1 MAKNFK
7 KQLEARNQVKPQ
19 AAVVPGIQDNL
30 LEREPAAPQSPNTGQ
45 SLLSQLS
52 RPELAPSGQIIR
64 VRLDEVYS
72 IEQVRPEEDFEEE
85 TLKGMEET
93 YDEVGILTPP
103 RVFPRDKNGY
113 KIWFGET
120 RIRSARRHGDEYI
133 DVYVGLPPKND
144 KVRLL
149 GQLIENLHQSG
160 LKPLATANAM
170 LELKNNWNMNGEQIA
185 KSIGKPVSYVS
196 KHMRLCDAPAVI
208 RDLLKDKVTGDV
220 DLVYTLCQ
228 IHDRSP
234 EMAQE
239 LAQTARTKT
248 LTRQVA
254 KAELSKLKNR
264 KTPTDIEQQNTATVN
279 PPSVEVKEKTLL
291 NKEPTEG
298 PTKTQE
304 NDAANTATNE
314 VRTPEAKPSLSAAA
328 ASQKENRLIVRVDG
342 EIGYLLIN
350 KMADEYGHVWV
361 KLAMGELCVEAKSV
375 ALVGIKE
382 A

>member
-160 LKPLATANAM
+160 LKPLAAANAM
-170 LELKNNWNMNGEQIA
+170 LELKTTWGMNGEQIA
-185 KSIGKPVSYVS
+185 KSLGKPVSFVS

-208 RDLLKDKVTGDV
+208 RDLLKDKITGDV

-234 EMAQE
+234 EIAEQ

-248 LTRQVA
+248 LTRQAA
-254 KAELSKLKNR
+254 KAELGKLKNP
-264 KTPTDIEQQNTATVN
+264 KTPADT
-279 PPSVEVKEKTLL
+279 EKL
-291 NKEPTEG
+291 NKPTENNQLVVTKEQTSPKNELTIL
-298 PTKTQE
+298 PTTQGNEAGNTSINEIKPLDAKT
-304 NDAANTATNE
+304 
-314 VRTPEAKPSLSAAA
+314 SSSAAA
-328 ASQKENRLIVRVDG
+328 VSQKENRLIVRVDG
-342 EIGYLLIN
+342 QIGYLLIN
-350 KMADEYGHVWV
+350 KMAEEYGQVWV
-361 KLAMGELCVEAKSV
+361 KLEIGELCVEAKSV

>member
-7 KQLEARNQVKPQ
+7 KQLSARNQEKTQ
-19 AAVVPGIQDNL
+19 AAAVPGIQENL
-30 LEREPAAPQSPNTGQ
+30 INRDSVTPPLAVAGH
-45 SLLSQLS
+45 SLLSEIS
-52 RPELAPSGQIIR
+52 RPEIAPAGQIIR

-72 IEQVRPEEDFEEE
+72 IEQVRPDEDFEEE

-93 YDEVGILTPP
+93 YDEVGMLTPP

-113 KIWFGET
+113 RIWFGET

-170 LELKNNWNMNGEQIA
+170 LELKNKWNMNGEQIA
-185 KSIGKPVSYVS
+185 KSLGKPVSFVS

-208 RDLLKDKVTGDV
+208 RDLLKDKITGDV

-234 EMAQE
+234 VIAEQ

-254 KAELSKLKNR
+254 KAELAKLKNR
-264 KTPTDIEQQNTATVN
+264 KTPTDIEQKNKTAVNT
-279 PPSVEVKEKTLL
+279 PSVETKEKTSP
-291 NKEPTEG
+291 NNEPTAP
-298 PTKTQE
+298 PTETLRKE
-304 NDAANTATNE
+304 EASSAFNE
-314 VRTPEAKPSLSAAA
+314 ARTSEAKASSSAAA

-342 EIGYLLIN
+342 QIGYLLIN
-350 KMADEYGHVWV
+350 KMAEEYGHVWV
-361 KLAMGELCVEAKSV
+361 KLEIGELCVEAKSV

>member
-160 LKPLATANAM
+160 LKPLAAANAM
-170 LELKNNWNMNGEQIA
+170 LELKTNWGMNGEQIA
-185 KSIGKPVSYVS
+185 KSLGKPVSFVS

-208 RDLLKDKVTGDV
+208 RDLLKDKITGDV

-234 EMAQE
+234 EIAEQ

-248 LTRQVA
+248 LTRQAA
-254 KAELSKLKNR
+254 KAELGKLKNP
-264 KTPTDIEQQNTATVN
+264 KTPADTEKQN
-279 PPSVEVKEKTLL
+279 K
-291 NKEPTEG
+291 PTENNQSVVTKEQSSPKNELTIL
-298 PTKTQE
+298 PTTQGNEADNTSINEIKPLDAKT
-304 NDAANTATNE
+304 
-314 VRTPEAKPSLSAAA
+314 SSSAAA
-328 ASQKENRLIVRVDG
+328 VSQKENRLIVRVDG
-342 EIGYLLIN
+342 QIGYLLIN
-350 KMADEYGHVWV
+350 KMAEEYGQVWV
-361 KLAMGELCVEAKSV
+361 KLEIGELCVEAKSV

>member
-7 KQLEARNQVKPQ
+7 KQLSARNQEKKQ
-19 AAVVPGIQDNL
+19 AAVVPGIQENL
-30 LEREPAAPQSPNTGQ
+30 LMREPIISPSPVAEH
-45 SLLSQLS
+45 SLLSEIS
-52 RPELAPSGQIIR
+52 RPEIAPAGQIIR

-72 IEQVRPEEDFEEE
+72 IEQVRPDEDFEEE

-93 YDEVGILTPP
+93 YDEVGMLTPP

-113 KIWFGET
+113 RIWFGET

-133 DVYVGLPPKND
+133 DVYVGVPPKND

-170 LELKNNWNMNGEQIA
+170 LELKTKWGMNGEQIA
-185 KSIGKPVSYVS
+185 KSLGKPVSFVS
-196 KHMRLCDAPAVI
+196 KHMRLCDAPVVI
-208 RDLLKDKVTGDV
+208 RNLLKDKITGDV

-234 EMAQE
+234 EIAEQ

-248 LTRQVA
+248 LTRQAA
-254 KAELSKLKNR
+254 KAELGKLKNP
-264 KTPTDIEQQNTATVN
+264 KTPADT
-279 PPSVEVKEKTLL
+279 EKP
-291 NKEPTEG
+291 NKPTENNQSVVTKEQTSPKNELTIL
-298 PTKTQE
+298 PTTQGNEAGNTSINEIKPLDAKT
-304 NDAANTATNE
+304 
-314 VRTPEAKPSLSAAA
+314 SSSAAA
-328 ASQKENRLIVRVDG
+328 VSQKENRLIVRVDG
-342 EIGYLLIN
+342 QIGYLLIN
-350 KMADEYGHVWV
+350 KMAEEYGQVWV
-361 KLAMGELCVEAKSV
+361 KLEMGELCVEAKSV

>member
-85 TLKGMEET
+85 TLAGMEET

-160 LKPLATANAM
+160 LKPLAAANAM
-170 LELKNNWNMNGEQIA
+170 LELKKNWGMNGEQIA
-185 KSIGKPVSYVS
+185 KSLGKPVSFVS

-208 RDLLKDKVTGDV
+208 RDLLKDKITGDV

-234 EMAQE
+234 EIAEQ

-248 LTRQVA
+248 LTRQAA
-254 KAELSKLKNR
+254 KAELGKLKNP
-264 KTPTDIEQQNTATVN
+264 KTPADTEKQN
-279 PPSVEVKEKTLL
+279 K
-291 NKEPTEG
+291 PTENNQSVVPKEQTSPKNELTIL
-298 PTKTQE
+298 PTTQGNEAGNTSINEIKPLDAKT
-304 NDAANTATNE
+304 
-314 VRTPEAKPSLSAAA
+314 SSSAAA
-328 ASQKENRLIVRVDG
+328 VSQKENRLIVRVDG
-342 EIGYLLIN
+342 QIGYLLIN
-350 KMADEYGHVWV
+350 KMAEEYGQVWV
-361 KLAMGELCVEAKSV
+361 KLEIGELCVEAKSV
-375 ALVGIKE
+375 DLVGIKE

>member
-7 KQLEARNQVKPQ
+7 KQLSARNQEKTQ
-19 AAVVPGIQDNL
+19 AAAVPGIQENL
-30 LEREPAAPQSPNTGQ
+30 INRDSVTPPFAVGGH
-45 SLLSQLS
+45 SLLSEIS
-52 RPELAPSGQIIR
+52 RPEIAPAGQIIR

-72 IEQVRPEEDFEEE
+72 IEQVRPDEDFEEE

-93 YDEVGILTPP
+93 YDEVGMLTPP
-103 RVFPRDKNGY
+103 RVFPRDKKGY
-113 KIWFGET
+113 RIWFGET

-133 DVYVGLPPKND
+133 DVYVGVPPKND

-170 LELKNNWNMNGEQIA
+170 LELKTKWGMNGEQIA
-185 KSIGKPVSYVS
+185 KSLGKPVSFVS

-208 RDLLKDKVTGDV
+208 RDLLKDKITGDV

-234 EMAQE
+234 EIAEQ

-248 LTRQVA
+248 LTRQAA
-254 KAELSKLKNR
+254 KAELGKLKNP
-264 KTPTDIEQQNTATVN
+264 KTPADTEKQN
-279 PPSVEVKEKTLL
+279 K
-291 NKEPTEG
+291 PTENNQPVVTKEQTSPKNELTIL
-298 PTKTQE
+298 PTTQGNEAGNTSINEIKPLDAKT
-304 NDAANTATNE
+304 
-314 VRTPEAKPSLSAAA
+314 SSSAAA
-328 ASQKENRLIVRVDG
+328 VSQKENRLIVRVDG
-342 EIGYLLIN
+342 QIGYLLIN
-350 KMADEYGHVWV
+350 KMAEEYGQVWV
-361 KLAMGELCVEAKSV
+361 KLEIGELCVEAKSV

>member
-7 KQLEARNQVKPQ
+7 KQLSARNQEKKQ
-19 AAVVPGIQDNL
+19 AAVVPGIQENL
-30 LEREPAAPQSPNTGQ
+30 LMREPVISPLPVAEH
-45 SLLSQLS
+45 SLLSEIS
-52 RPELAPSGQIIR
+52 RPEIAPAGQIIR

-72 IEQVRPEEDFEEE
+72 IEQVRPDEDFEEE

-93 YDEVGILTPP
+93 YDEVGMLTPP

-113 KIWFGET
+113 RIWFGET

-133 DVYVGLPPKND
+133 DVYVGVPPKND

-170 LELKNNWNMNGEQIA
+170 LELKTKWGMNGEQIA
-185 KSIGKPVSYVS
+185 KSLGKPVSFVS

-208 RDLLKDKVTGDV
+208 MDLLKDKITGDV

-228 IHDRSP
+228 IHERSP
-234 EMAQE
+234 EIAEQ

-248 LTRQVA
+248 LTRQAA
-254 KAELSKLKNR
+254 KAELGKLKNP
-264 KTPTDIEQQNTATVN
+264 KTPTDAEKQN
-279 PPSVEVKEKTLL
+279 K
-291 NKEPTEG
+291 PTENNQSVVTKEQTSPKTELTIL
-298 PTKTQE
+298 PTTTHGNE
-304 NDAANTATNE
+304 AGNTSINE
-314 VRTPEAKPSLSAAA
+314 IKPLDTKISSSAEGV
-328 ASQKENRLIVRVDG
+328 SQKENRLIVRVDG
-342 EIGYLLIN
+342 QIGYLLIN
-350 KMADEYGHVWV
+350 KMAEEYGQVWV
-361 KLAMGELCVEAKSV
+361 KLEIGELCVEAKSV

>member
-160 LKPLATANAM
+160 LKPLAAANAM
-170 LELKNNWNMNGEQIA
+170 LELKTNWGMNGEQIA
-185 KSIGKPVSYVS
+185 KSLGKPVSFVS

-208 RDLLKDKVTGDV
+208 RDLLKDKITGDV

-234 EMAQE
+234 EIAEQ

-248 LTRQVA
+248 LTRQAA
-254 KAELSKLKNR
+254 KAELGKLKNP
-264 KTPTDIEQQNTATVN
+264 KTPADT
-279 PPSVEVKEKTLL
+279 EKL
-291 NKEPTEG
+291 NKPTENNQSVVTKEQTSPKNELTIL
-298 PTKTQE
+298 PTTQGNEAGNTSINEIKPLDAKT
-304 NDAANTATNE
+304 
-314 VRTPEAKPSLSAAA
+314 SSSAAA
-328 ASQKENRLIVRVDG
+328 VSQKENRLIVRVDG
-342 EIGYLLIN
+342 QIGYLLIN
-350 KMADEYGHVWV
+350 KMAEEYGQVWV
-361 KLAMGELCVEAKSV
+361 KLEIGELCVEAKSV

>member
-160 LKPLATANAM
+160 LKPLAAANAM
-170 LELKNNWNMNGEQIA
+170 LELKTNWGMNGEQIA
-185 KSIGKPVSYVS
+185 KSLGKPVSFVS

-208 RDLLKDKVTGDV
+208 RDLLKDKITGDV

-234 EMAQE
+234 EIAEQ

-248 LTRQVA
+248 LTRQAA
-254 KAELSKLKNR
+254 KAELGKLKNP
-264 KTPTDIEQQNTATVN
+264 KTPADT
-279 PPSVEVKEKTLL
+279 EKL
-291 NKEPTEG
+291 NKPTENNQSVVTKEQTSPKNELTIL
-298 PTKTQE
+298 PTTQGNEAGNTSINEIKPLDAKT
-304 NDAANTATNE
+304 
-314 VRTPEAKPSLSAAA
+314 SSSAAA
-328 ASQKENRLIVRVDG
+328 VSQKENRLIVRVDG
-342 EIGYLLIN
+342 QIGYLLIN
-350 KMADEYGHVWV
+350 KMVEEYGQVWV
-361 KLAMGELCVEAKSV
+361 KLEIGELCVEAKSV